1 MFASH
6 IGNVAPIGA
15 LLVAFAAVLAL
26 RTVRRL
32 AGIVVTIGLLVVGL
46 GLAGVNLPPLPA
58 L

>member
-1 MFASH
+1 MLTSH
-6 IGNVAPIGA
+6 IGNAAPIGA
-15 LLVAFAAVLAL
+15 VLVVLAAVLAL

-32 AGIVVTIGLLVVGL
+32 AGIVVTIGLLVGGL